1 MLLALPLAEIQ
12 VPPTLT
18 AGKVACRRAERR
30 DLDLVSSWRV
40 ASEVEFY
47 GVADTPE
54 LRAGKVPAAAAL
66 VERGEAF
73 LLEAER
79 HPVSMCTH
87 NARAAD
93 AVQIGGVWT
102 PPDLRGLGH
111 ARAVVAGALL
121 AARSAG
127 ARRGVLFT
135 GERNVPALRAYWA
148 LGFRQVGDYGVV
160 RFAG

>member
-1 MLLALPLAEIQ
+1 M
-12 VPPTLT
+12 T
-18 AGKVACRRAERR
+18 
-30 DLDLVSSWRV
+30 SWRV

-47 GVADTPE
+47 GLADTPE

-79 HPVSMCTH
+79 RPVSMCTH

-102 PPDLRGLGH
+102 PPELRGRGH

-135 GERNVPALRAYWA
+135 GERNVPALRAYSGA
-148 LGFRQVGDYGVV
+148 RLPSGRRLRRACGSRAEPRQPGS
-160 RFAG
+160 RRSRP